1 MVYIKGSTTDNP
13 VINLGKLGFV
23 DIRDSIRDFFEGSDV
38 FTDFDF
44 EGSALS
50 TLIDVLSYN
59 STFYSYYANMVA
71 NESFLD
77 TATKRDSIGSLVKP
91 LSYVPVSKRGART
104 EIEVSSSGSNV
115 VVYGD
120 AFFGGGL
127 NWTPIKSYNLPDS
140 QNTTIELIQGNR
152 IETPPEQD
160 TVDSGISHQ
169 RFRIPH
175 GDIDTT
181 TLKVNVNE
189 GSGFNRWRI
198 VDEVDGNVTGVT
210 AGEKVFFLTTSFD
223 GGYEIYFG
231 DGVIGKSPVH
241 DSQVSF
247 DYLITAG
254 TDGNG
259 VTSFTTSVDG
269 VSVVSTISPS
279 RNGIN
284 KESVDSIRTHAPLFF
299 QTQGRAVTAKDYKA
313 LLRQERRGI
322 VSKTWGGEDND
333 PPQYGRVFVSA
344 VAEDGTLLTQEQKD
358 DIVQIFRDK
367 SVVSI
372 LPEFVDPSV
381 VEVILNGSVFYNL
394 DETSSSLSELSDKV
408 ISFVNNYRLDTFESN
423 FDFTDF
429 ANQLLK
435 LDTGL
440 IGETLV
446 VYLRKQ
452 FGASESNPINAVSI
466 SFSNPLVESGGLV
479 GSVLRS
485 NNFTANINGN
495 QILGYLRDDGAGNI
509 RHYSSDGTLI
519 SLNVGSVNANTGN
532 VQIDGIEFI
541 SNFYVRVRPK
551 SNNVNPKMGIILT
564 LVNDIIQLVD

>member
-269 VSVVSTISPS
+269 VSVISTISPS